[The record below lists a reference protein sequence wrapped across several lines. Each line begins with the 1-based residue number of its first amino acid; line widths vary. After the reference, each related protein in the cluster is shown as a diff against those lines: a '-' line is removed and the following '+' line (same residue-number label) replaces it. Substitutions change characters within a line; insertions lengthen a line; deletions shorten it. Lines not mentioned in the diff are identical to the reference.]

1 MNRQKVQL
9 QREIETVRVNLNK
22 SIECGEHYEKIY
34 DYSVELDYLIVQYL
48 ELEKES
54 AKL

>member
-9 QREIETVRVNLNK
+9 QNKIETARVNLNK
-22 SIECGEHYEKIY
+22 SIECGENYDKIY
-34 DYSVELDYLIVQYL
+34 EYSVELDYLIVQYL